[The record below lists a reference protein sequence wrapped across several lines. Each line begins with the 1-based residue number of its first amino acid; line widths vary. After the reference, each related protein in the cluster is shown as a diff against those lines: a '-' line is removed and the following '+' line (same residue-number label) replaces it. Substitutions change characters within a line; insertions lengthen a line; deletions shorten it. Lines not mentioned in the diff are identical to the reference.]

1 MIYLLRQLY
10 CCYRRNQYEQ
20 KENLRNQMFPIEFI
34 FDGPPLSLQ
43 SKSGAKRTAYKNRVS
58 MAAKAV
64 LPNGFVPTTQ
74 NIDIT
79 ITYYYENILGDVDN
93 VIKPIQDSLNGI
105 VYDDDHRVVDSRSR
119 RKDINGSYKI
129 KGASPKVLEG
139 FANGRDFVHV
149 KIELS
154 QNNQEL

>member
-1 MIYLLRQLY
+1 
-10 CCYRRNQYEQ
+10 
-20 KENLRNQMFPIEFI
+20 MFPIEFI

-43 SKSGAKRTAYKNRVS
+43 SKNGARKTAYKNRVAL
-58 MAAKAV
+58 AAQAV
-64 LPNGFVPTTQ
+64 LPLGFVPTTD

-79 ITYYYENILGDVDN
+79 ITYYYEHILGDVDN

-105 VYDDDHRVVDSRSR
+105 IYDDDNRIVDSRSR

-139 FANGRDFVHV
+139 FAIGRDFVHV
-149 KIELS
+149 KIELA
-154 QNNQEL
+154 QINQEL

>member
-1 MIYLLRQLY
+1 
-10 CCYRRNQYEQ
+10 
-20 KENLRNQMFPIEFI
+20 MFPIEFI

-43 SKSGAKRTAYKNRVS
+43 SKSGAKKTAYKNKVAL
-58 MAAKAV
+58 AAQNV
-64 LPNGFVPTTQ
+64 LPAGFIPATD

-79 ITYYYENILGDVDN
+79 ITYYYEKVVGDVDN

-105 VYDDDHRVVDSRSR
+105 IYDDDNRVVDSRSR
-119 RKDINGSYKI
+119 RKDINGSYRI

-139 FANGRDFVHV
+139 FANGTDFVHV
-149 KIELS
+149 KIELA